1 MLHRMMLS
9 IVAVSA
15 LAVSTISAVG
25 ADLPAHSRLGAVFAE
40 PAEVRAA
47 VRRAPEFV
55 PEYET
60 PIIAYNLWPDFAW
73 SRGGYYYGSRY
84 SYIDTGP
91 YYGGPYASEGL
102 RLPYACG
109 LYGYC

>member
-1 MLHRMMLS
+1 MLRRLILS

-15 LAVSTISAVG
+15 LAVSTMPAVG
-25 ADLPAHSRLGAVFAE
+25 ADLPAQSRLGAVFAE
-40 PAEVRAA
+40 PAEVRAGA
-47 VRRAPEFV
+47 RRG
-55 PEYET
+55 PEYEV

-109 LYGYC
+109 LFGYC

>member
-1 MLHRMMLS
+1 MPHRTIPS
-9 IVAVSA
+9 IFAIVAASA
-15 LAVSTISAVG
+15 LAVSTISAAG
-25 ADLPAHSRLGAVFAE
+25 ADLPAQSRLGAVFAE
-40 PAEVRAA
+40 PAEVRAG
-47 VRRAPEFV
+47 VRAV